1 MSATD
6 DFATILRRAI
16 EGAVLTPAEAET
28 AFAAIVDGSVSPG
41 RLAAFLV
48 ALRMRGET
56 AGEIAAFARAMRSRA
71 VAVPTRRGSLLD
83 TCGTGGDGAG
93 TFNVSTVA
101 ALVAAGAGASVA
113 KHGNRSVSG
122 RCGSADLLEGL
133 GVRADVDAE
142 TAGRMLD
149 ETGFGFLYAPRL
161 HPSMKHAAAV
171 RQDLGFRTVFNLLGP
186 LANPAGAA
194 FQLLGVYDP
203 RWVVPVA
210 EVLAELGSSRALVV
224 HGGGLDEIALHAET
238 RAAEVCDGKVRTMV
252 LSPEDAG
259 LPRAPLEAIQG
270 GERSGHVARALGVL
284 RGEPGPHRDMT
295 LLNAG
300 AALWVVGAAADL
312 AAGAR
317 LAARAVDGGAA
328 LGVLERLRALCPA
341 QES

>member
-1 MSATD
+1 MSDTD
-6 DFATILRRAI
+6 DFGPILRRVV
-16 EGAVLTPAEAET
+16 EGAVLTPAEADA

-71 VAVPTRRGSLLD
+71 VAVPTRRRSLLD

-142 TAGRMLD
+142 TAGRTLD

-161 HPSMKHAAAV
+161 HPSMNHAAAV
-171 RQDLGFRTVFNLLGP
+171 RRDLGFRTVFNLLGP

-224 HGGGLDEIALHAET
+224 HGDGLDEIALHAET
-238 RAAEVCDGKVRTMV
+238 RAAEVRDGRVRTMV
-252 LSPEDAG
+252 LRPEDAG
-259 LPRAPLEAIQG
+259 LPRAPLAAILG

-300 AALWVVGAAADL
+300 AALWVVGAADDL

-341 QES
+341 QE

>member
-1 MSATD
+1 MSAPQ
-6 DFATILRRAI
+6 DFGPLLRRVV
-16 EGAVLTPAEAET
+16 EGAVLTPSEAEA
-28 AFAAIVDGSVSPG
+28 AFAAIVEGSVSPG

-56 AGEIAAFARAMRSRA
+56 AGEIAALARAMRSRGLA
-71 VAVPTRRGSLLD
+71 VASRRGDLLD

-133 GVRADVDAE
+133 GVRADVDAA
-142 TAGRMLD
+142 TAGRALD
-149 ETGFGFLYAPRL
+149 EIGFGFLYAPRL
-161 HPSMKHAAAV
+161 HPSMKQAAAV

-186 LANPAGAA
+186 LANPAGAP

-210 EVLAELGSSRALVV
+210 EVLAALGSRRALVV

-238 RAAEVCDGKVRTMV
+238 RAAEVRDGAVRTIV
-252 LSPEDAG
+252 IRPEDAG
-259 LPRAPLEAIQG
+259 LSRAPLAAVLG
-270 GERSGHVARALGVL
+270 GDRADHVARALGVL
-284 RGEPGPHRDMT
+284 GGERGAHRDMT

-300 AALWVVGAAADL
+300 AALWIVGAAPDL
-312 AAGAR
+312 AAGAG
-317 LAARAVDGGAA
+317 LAARAIDEGAA
-328 LGVLERLRALCPA
+328 FRVVERLRALSPLEA
-341 QES
+341 

>member
-1 MSATD
+1 MSAPD
-6 DFATILRRAI
+6 EFGPLLRRAV
-16 EGAVLTPAEAET
+16 EGAILTSSEAET
-28 AFAAIVDGSVSPG
+28 AFTAIVDGSVSPG

-56 AGEIAAFARAMRSRA
+56 AGEIAALARALRARA
-71 VAVPTRRGSLLD
+71 VTVTSRRRDLLD

-133 GVRADVDAE
+133 GVRADVDA
-142 TAGRMLD
+142 TAAGRALD

-161 HPSMKHAAAV
+161 HPSMRQAAAV

-186 LANPAGAA
+186 LANPAGAP

-210 EVLAELGSSRALVV
+210 DVLATLGSRRALVV

-238 RAAEVCDGKVRTMV
+238 QAAEVRDGVVRTLV
-252 LSPEDAG
+252 IRPEDAG
-259 LPRAPLEAIQG
+259 LSRAPLEAILG
-270 GERSGHVARALGVL
+270 GDRSDHVRRALAVLTGERGAPRN
-284 RGEPGPHRDMT
+284 MT

-300 AALWVVGAAADL
+300 AALWIVGGAPDLVAGAA
-312 AAGAR
+312 
-317 LAARAVDGGAA
+317 LAARAIDDGAA
-328 LGVLERLRALCPA
+328 FRVVERLRALCPL
-341 QES
+341 EP

>member
-1 MSATD
+1 MSGPEE
-6 DFATILRRAI
+6 FGPLLRRVV
-16 EGAVLTPAEAET
+16 EGAVLTPPEAEA

-56 AGEIAAFARAMRSRA
+56 AGEIAALARAMRSRA
-71 VAVPTRRGSLLD
+71 VVVTSRRGDLLD

-101 ALVAAGAGASVA
+101 ALVAAGAGAAVA

-133 GVRADVDAE
+133 GVRADVDAA
-142 TAGRMLD
+142 TAGRALD
-149 ETGFGFLYAPRL
+149 EIGFGFLYAPRL
-161 HPSMKHAAAV
+161 HPSMQQASAV

-186 LANPAGAA
+186 LANPAGAP

-210 EVLAELGSSRALVV
+210 DVLAALGSRRALVV
-224 HGGGLDEIALHAET
+224 HGEGLDEIALHAET
-238 RAAEVCDGKVRTMV
+238 RAAEVRDGAVRSLV
-252 LSPEDAG
+252 IRPEDAG
-259 LPRAPLEAIQG
+259 LSRAPLAAVLG
-270 GERSGHVARALGVL
+270 GDRSDHVERALGVL
-284 RGEPGPHRDMT
+284 TGERGAHRDMT

-300 AALWVVGAAADL
+300 AALWIVGAAPDL
-312 AAGAR
+312 AAGAA
-317 LAARAVDGGAA
+317 LAARAIDDGAA
-328 LGVLERLRALCPA
+328 FRVVERLRALSPLQA
-341 QES
+341 

>member
-1 MSATD
+1 MNAVD
-6 DFATILRRAI
+6 GFGAILRRVV
-16 EGAVLTPAEAET
+16 EGAVLTPSEAGE

-56 AGEIAAFARAMRSRA
+56 AGEITAFARAMRSRA
-71 VAVPTRRGSLLD
+71 VAVPTRRAALLD

-133 GVRADVDAE
+133 GVRADVDAA
-142 TAGRMLD
+142 TAGRALD

-186 LANPAGAA
+186 LANPAGAT

-210 EVLAELGSSRALVV
+210 EVLAALGSTRALVV
-224 HGGGLDEIALHAET
+224 HGDGLDEIALHAET
-238 RAAEVCDGKVRTMV
+238 LAAEADDGKVRTLV
-252 LSPEDAG
+252 LRPEDAG
-259 LPRAPLEAIQG
+259 FERAPLAAIQG
-270 GERSGHVARALGVL
+270 GGRPEHVARAMAVLGGE
-284 RGEPGPHRDMT
+284 RGPYRDMT

-300 AALWVVGAAADL
+300 AALWVVGAAPDL
-312 AAGAR
+312 AAGAA
-317 LAARAVDGGAA
+317 LAARAVDEGAA
-328 LGVLERLRALCPA
+328 LRVLERLRALCPV
-341 QES
+341 QE

>member
-1 MSATD
+1 MSAPQ
-6 DFATILRRAI
+6 DFGPLLRRVV
-16 EGAVLTPAEAET
+16 EGAVLTPSEAES
-28 AFAAIVDGSVSPG
+28 AFAAIVEGAVSPG

-56 AGEIAAFARAMRSRA
+56 AGEIAALARAMRSRA
-71 VAVPTRRGSLLD
+71 LVVASRRGDLLD

-101 ALVAAGAGASVA
+101 ALVAAGAGAAVA

-133 GVRADVDAE
+133 GVRADVDAA
-142 TAGRMLD
+142 TAGRALD
-149 ETGFGFLYAPRL
+149 DIGFGFLYAPRL
-161 HPSMKHAAAV
+161 HPSMKQAAAV

-186 LANPAGAA
+186 LANPAGAP

-210 EVLAELGSSRALVV
+210 EVLAALGSRRALVV

-238 RAAEVCDGKVRTMV
+238 RAAEVRDGAVRTLV
-252 LSPEDAG
+252 IRPEDAG
-259 LPRAPLEAIQG
+259 LPRAPLAEVRG
-270 GERSGHVARALGVL
+270 GDRSEHVARALGVL
-284 RGEPGPHRDMT
+284 RGEPGAHRDMT

-300 AALWVVGAAADL
+300 AALWIVGAAPDL
-312 AAGAR
+312 AAGAA
-317 LAARAVDGGAA
+317 LAARAIDEGAA
-328 LGVLERLRALCPA
+328 FSVVERLRALSPLEA
-341 QES
+341 